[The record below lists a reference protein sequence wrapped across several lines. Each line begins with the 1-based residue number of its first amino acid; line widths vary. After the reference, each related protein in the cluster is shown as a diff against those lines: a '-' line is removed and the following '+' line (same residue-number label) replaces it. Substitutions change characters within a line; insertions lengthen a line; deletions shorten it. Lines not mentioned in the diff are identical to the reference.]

1 MKGALVARRRRWL
14 AERLCANAG
23 RGPRRDVRPQG
34 GTRPGST
41 RFRAQRLRSCR
52 PVTSCK
58 SMKRFCSYSCV
69 LHRDEATRAPQ
80 RISVFPIFA
89 EAANLSLLG
98 SVIPTW
104 PRFGG
109 ALCWRDVSERIAA
122 KVREIAQ

>member
-41 RFRAQRLRSCR
+41 RFRRSALEKL
-52 PVTSCK
+52 SAGDLMQK
-58 SMKRFCSYSCV
+58 HEAICSYSCV